1 VNAKFRRQLH
11 RADPFPI
18 AVCFAHSDSCA
29 CIKVCC
35 SLQQPQPNY
44 YRPQTPTF
52 VGGRPRIHAFVVGFI
67 QRPLVQYQPQRKGAR
82 KFWRSKVQEQIK
94 VQAAD
99 TSALTNIKS
108 NLDLAWVKI
117 QDGLQREAEGRKLWV
132 EGTLELIQILDKAR
146 GDFAS
151 DQEFGRW
158 LKQKGPPIN
167 EMDRKAY
174 LNMALN
180 MDLTRKI
187 LEQTERRSPQ
197 LIWREEIQPKLVS
210 ANQPAVTN
218 GKTIEEEPV
227 VEKPT
232 RRPRRAR
239 GAKKEASGERK
250 PEWLRNIEGWFNNQV
265 ATVNAVTNEL
275 NKIMED
281 CKPEQRS
288 LLGTLEPTLLLDA
301 SQSLEK
307 KSAEFVDWVDTPLE
321 KAADALSSRAV
332 VTPSPK
338 RSRRASKPV
347 QPEA

>member
-1 VNAKFRRQLH
+1 M
-11 RADPFPI
+11 
-18 AVCFAHSDSCA
+18 S
-29 CIKVCC
+29 
-35 SLQQPQPNY
+35 
-44 YRPQTPTF
+44 
-52 VGGRPRIHAFVVGFI
+52 
-67 QRPLVQYQPQRKGAR
+67 
-82 KFWRSKVQEQIK
+82 QEQTK
-94 VQAAD
+94 AQAAD
-99 TSALTNIKS
+99 TTTTTNIDPIVKS
-108 NLDLAWVKI
+108 KLELAWGKI
-117 QDGLQREAEGRKLWV
+117 ENGKKQDAEGRKLWI

-146 GDFAS
+146 EDFAS
-151 DQEFGRW
+151 DKEFGHW

-321 KAADALSSRAV
+321 KAADALSSRTV
-332 VTPSPK
+332 VTPAPK
-338 RSRRASKPV
+338 RSRRASTKPV